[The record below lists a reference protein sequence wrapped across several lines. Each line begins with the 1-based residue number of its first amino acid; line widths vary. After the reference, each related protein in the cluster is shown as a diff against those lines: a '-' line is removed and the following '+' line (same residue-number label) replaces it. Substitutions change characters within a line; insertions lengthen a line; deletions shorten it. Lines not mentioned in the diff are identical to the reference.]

1 MGNSMPVVRYNHQ
14 MNVALDR
21 RVVLVTGASRGI
33 GAEIARRL
41 ASEGAFLALCS
52 RNFDSLNEFANQNG
66 LSEDNSLL
74 IAQDLSE
81 LAGIDTCAQLV
92 LERFGR
98 IDALV
103 NNVGGATGRGA
114 FLDVSDSDWLKTFE
128 TNVLS
133 LVRFAKIFKPYLSL
147 SEYGRIVT
155 ISSTTAQEPGQ
166 YDPHYSSAKAAL
178 NNLSKHLANVFAS
191 DGITVNVISPG
202 PIHTEGL
209 IEFLSALD
217 SKDNSGGLKKSEKY
231 IDAMK
236 SRIPLGELGSTG
248 DIAGLVSFLLSKDAG
263 WITGSN
269 FRVDG
274 GKNRSIF

>member
-1 MGNSMPVVRYNHQ
+1 

-52 RNFDSLNEFANQNG
+52 RNLDSLNQFAFQNG
-66 LSEDNSLL
+66 FNEGNSML

-81 LAGIDTCAQLV
+81 LVGIDACAQLI

-114 FLDVSDSDWLKTFE
+114 FLDVSDSDWIKTFE

-133 LVRFAKIFKPYLSL
+133 LARFAKIFKPYLSL
-147 SEYGRIVT
+147 SEYGRIIT

-166 YDPHYSSAKAAL
+166 FDPHYSSAKAAV
-178 NNLSKHLANVFAS
+178 NNLSKHLANIFAS

-209 IEFLSALD
+209 IEFLSELD
-217 SKDNSGGLKKSEKY
+217 SKGSAGGVKESDKY
-231 IDAMK
+231 TDAMK
-236 SRIPLGELGSTG
+236 SRIPLGNLGAPS

-274 GKNRSIF
+274 GKNRGIF

>member
-1 MGNSMPVVRYNHQ
+1 MDG
-14 MNVALDR
+14 ALAG
-21 RVVLVTGASRGI
+21 RVILVTGASRGI

-52 RNFDSLNEFANQNG
+52 RNLDGLNLFASQNG
-66 LSEDNSLL
+66 FTEENSFL

-81 LAGIDTCAQLV
+81 STGIDSCAQLV

-133 LVRFAKIFKPYLSL
+133 LVRLAKAFKPHLSR

-166 YDPHYSSAKAAL
+166 FDPHYSSAKAAV
-178 NNLSKHLANVFAS
+178 NNLSKHLASIFAS

-209 IEFLSALD
+209 IEFLTGIDAKSSND
-217 SKDNSGGLKKSEKY
+217 GVKESEKFHSN
-231 IDAMK
+231 MK
-236 SRIPLGELGSTG
+236 SRIPLGNLGSPT
-248 DIAGLVSFLLSKDAG
+248 DVASLVSFLLSKDAS

-269 FRVDG
+269 FRIDG
-274 GKNRSIF
+274 GKNRGIF